1 MLCCARTGN
10 VSPRLIAL
18 FILIASCCGTAAAQ
32 LTPQQKAENL
42 DTFEKV
48 WSKVRD
54 RHPDPKLNGLDWQ
67 KIHDQTK
74 PLIETAQSMDEVRR
88 TLRDMLAK
96 LESSHYAIIPVDRYA
111 EPAKRRQDAAM
122 TPGPTR
128 GGGRVKVSAG
138 FRPRACS

>member
-1 MLCCARTGN
+1 MLRTS
-10 VSPRLIAL
+10 VFRRLIAL
-18 FILIASCCGTAAAQ
+18 SILVASCCGIAAAQ

-74 PLIETAQSMDEVRR
+74 PLIEKAQSMDEVRR
-88 TLRDMLAK
+88 ILREMLAR
-96 LESSHYAIIPVDRYA
+96 LESSHYAIIPAERYSEKPEA
-111 EPAKRRQDAAM
+111 AKTPDAAE
-122 TPGPTR
+122 TARP
-128 GGGRVKVSAG
+128 AEG
-138 FRPRACS
+138 FDRISPEGVL